1 MDITVRRTGRI
12 LGAVA
17 ALSLILGAS
26 AASCNGDTESTEP
39 DSGDAS
45 LQILNPAEG
54 DVVTVPFEV
63 SVDSDTP
70 LGPIA
75 DEMHHLHVWFGDN
88 QADFGIY
95 ESDTLMIVSA
105 PNGGTTLWAQVHT
118 FDHQPAGDPV
128 GVSVMIEGGTDGTG
142 GNVPPDYD
150 Y

>member
-1 MDITVRRTGRI
+1 MDITVRKTGRT

-17 ALSLILGAS
+17 TLSLIL
-26 AASCNGDTESTEP
+26 AASVACGEEGQSTEP
-39 DSGDAS
+39 GVSGEAGLEILTPGDGDA
-45 LQILNPAEG
+45 
-54 DVVTVPFEV
+54 VTVPFEV

-70 LGPIA
+70 LGPITE
-75 DEMHHLHVWFGDN
+75 EMHHLHVWFGDN

-105 PNGGTTLWAQVHT
+105 PNGETTLWAQVHT

-128 GVSVMIEGGTDGTG
+128 GVSLMIEGGTDGTG